1 MRPIAHLSMLLTQ
14 ALVTSGHYWPQG
26 YTSHSRGHTWSSS
39 APSSRSTWSSP
50 SASRSYSRVSRQN
63 SPPPQVFSLPPQQ
76 PYSYPSQQLYSSP
89 SQQPQQLY
97 SSPSQQPQQLYSSPV
112 KQPQQLYSSPAQQPQ
127 QLYSSPSKQQSDV
140 RDFSQPRSSVKQRN
154 WPVKGK
160 YERIWKAKWM
170 NILKFM

>member
-1 MRPIAHLSMLLTQ
+1 MRPIAHFSMLLTQ
-14 ALVTSGHYWPQG
+14 VLVTSGHYWPQG

-39 APSSRSTWSSP
+39 APSSRSAWSSP

-97 SSPSQQPQQLYSSPV
+97 SSPSQQA
-112 KQPQQLYSSPAQQPQ
+112 QQLYSSPAQQPQ
-127 QLYSSPSKQQSDV
+127 QLYSSPSKQQSV
-140 RDFSQPRSSVKQRN
+140 ARDFSQPRSSVKQRN

-160 YERIWKAKWM
+160 DERIIWKTKWM
-170 NILKFM
+170 NI